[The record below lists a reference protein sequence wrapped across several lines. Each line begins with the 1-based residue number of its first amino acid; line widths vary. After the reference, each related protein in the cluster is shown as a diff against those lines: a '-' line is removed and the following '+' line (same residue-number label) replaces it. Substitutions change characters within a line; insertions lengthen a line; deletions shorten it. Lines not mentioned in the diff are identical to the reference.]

1 MRQPHRMTGEE
12 HRRQRHIQHKRRVIA
27 ASEATT
33 HIGELRVDPR
43 RLERSAGLAKQMRD
57 RLRHLVGRL
66 HTQHQLEAALP
77 VVPRETG
84 LRLKKHRIDR
94 LRLEF
99 AIQHQKIRIFG
110 REFGPDPLAMDR
122 GLGVGGL
129 GILGG
134 RRPYRKRRVLRPSR
148 ADPAGQDRR
157 IDVRRVRRCTGHA
170 RKTIGAIGRHGDGA
184 GFLAEPHERSI
195 AQCEARLIE
204 GVECLEDQQPDRLPQ
219 IERRFAKRTE
229 QVAGIK
235 FGNPGADP
243 VEIGGS
249 HYDRRL
255 HRAAKPRKIHSE
267 IDVCRIRRAYEH
279 RVRCVGRPARKIG
292 GTEIGCVKL
301 RARYLGRAI
310 DPARAIGG
318 RVPACAPRK
327 GRARGQGGGFRR
339 PQTRQAERDAARRNP
354 IQKFAPRRPHALT
367 LFGTT
372 SGRRWSQAPAL
383 A

>member
-1 MRQPHRMTGEE
+1 
-12 HRRQRHIQHKRRVIA
+12 
-27 ASEATT
+27 
-33 HIGELRVDPR
+33 
-43 RLERSAGLAKQMRD
+43 
-57 RLRHLVGRL
+57 
-66 HTQHQLEAALP
+66 
-77 VVPRETG
+77 
-84 LRLKKHRIDR
+84 
-94 LRLEF
+94 
-99 AIQHQKIRIFG
+99 
-110 REFGPDPLAMDR
+110 MDR

-129 GILGG
+129 GVLRS

-157 IDVRRVRRCTGHA
+157 IDVGRVRRCTGHA

-195 AQCEARLIE
+195 AQCETRLIE
-204 GVECLEDQQPDRLPQ
+204 GVERLKDQQPDRLPQ
-219 IERRFAKRTE
+219 IERRLADRAE
-229 QVAGIK
+229 QIAGVE
-235 FGNPGADP
+235 FGNAGADP

-267 IDVCRIRRAYEH
+267 IDVCRIRRTDEH
-279 RVRCVGRPARKIG
+279 RVRGSGRPAWKVCRA
-292 GTEIGCVKL
+292 EIGCVEL
-301 RARYLGRAI
+301 RAGYLGRAI

-372 SGRRWSQAPAL
+372 SGRRWSLAPSSGAISPMTKSTKR
-383 A
+383 